1 MESGELG
8 LEEHVPINPP
18 KESAHKA
25 REPALIDSDE
35 EADQDAN
42 EMDEMYVHPG

>member
-1 MESGELG
+1 M
-8 LEEHVPINPP
+8 PINPP
-18 KESAHKA
+18 RSSANKA
-25 REPALIDSDE
+25 REALIVDSDE

>member
-1 MESGELG
+1 M
-8 LEEHVPINPP
+8 EEHVPINPP
-18 KESAHKA
+18 RLSANKA
-25 REPALIDSDE
+25 REIPMADSDE